1 MLHAL
6 SWCDS
11 ASILF
16 GVGKV
21 KALAVSKEVHL
32 QHPGCEDDNLND
44 VMRNKIM
51 RSFIYIYIK
60 LQINTNYK
68 IHKQQQSKDNTI
80 SKVLHPHLYFKR
92 YFDSNKVPH
101 STRQFT
107 TIPQYIYRTISHE
120 V

>member
-16 GVGKV
+16 GVGKA

-44 VMRNKIM
+44 VMKNKIM
-51 RSFIYIYIK
+51 RSFIYIYI
-60 LQINTNYK
+60 
-68 IHKQQQSKDNTI
+68 
-80 SKVLHPHLYFKR
+80 
-92 YFDSNKVPH
+92 
-101 STRQFT
+101 
-107 TIPQYIYRTISHE
+107 YIYMYSKAHNVKCLNDSI
-120 V
+120 